1 MTRDRRVT
9 VLVQGL
15 APALS
20 DGSRLLWAAP
30 SSLHEEL
37 GYRALAPDRIQG
49 DAARPRFD
57 KAQSGIMSARSGPV
71 SLRPERVSL
80 APRSPPSSPL
90 RVASG
95 GDLRSGLTAA
105 ARRVPTP
112 VLGTK
117 KRSSLEQRNSG
128 ALPSHPLDTKPHTR
142 TRGWFAVIPKFI
154 ALTRQDI
161 TAICTHNRSSRA
173 MPVGLFA
180 RFEAPMAPAMRG
192 RGSRPHLRVPNTF

>member
-57 KAQSGIMSARSGPV
+57 KAQSRIMSARSGPV

-95 GDLRSGLTAA
+95 GDLRSGLTEGC

-112 VLGTK
+112 VPGTK

-128 ALPSHPLDTKPHTR
+128 ALQSHPLDTKPHTR
-142 TRGWFAVIPKFI
+142 TRGWLAVA
-154 ALTRQDI
+154 ALCADCRLP
-161 TAICTHNRSSRA
+161 TADCRLPNLL
-173 MPVGLFA
+173 P
-180 RFEAPMAPAMRG
+180 RG
-192 RGSRPHLRVPNTF
+192 P